1 MATLI
6 HNERTKLTA
15 TFINGMALTVFAV
28 GGLAP
33 FIAAA
38 YGAEGP
44 RPVLLLMA
52 LYCLGVSF
60 TLHYLAR
67 RVLGKLTP

>member
-1 MATLI
+1 MTLI

-15 TFINGMALTVFAV
+15 TFINGMALSVFAV
-28 GGLAP
+28 AGLAP

-38 YGAEGP
+38 YGVQGP
-44 RPVLLLMA
+44 RPLLLLMA

-60 TLHYLAR
+60 ALHFLAR
-67 RVLGKLTP
+67 RILGNLTP